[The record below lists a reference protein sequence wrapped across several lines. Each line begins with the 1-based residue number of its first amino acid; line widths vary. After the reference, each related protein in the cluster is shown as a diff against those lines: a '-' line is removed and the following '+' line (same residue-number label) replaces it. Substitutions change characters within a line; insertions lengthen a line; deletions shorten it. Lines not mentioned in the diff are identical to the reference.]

1 MKQINLSIYLSL
13 FEYVYIYI
21 WIHGTQELHSIL
33 NELNLSFILIEVLL
47 MKHQSKGQT
56 S

>member
-1 MKQINLSIYLSL
+1 MKQINLSIYLYL
-13 FEYVYIYI
+13 NMYIYIYI
-21 WIHGTQELHSIL
+21 WIHETQELYSIL
-33 NELNLSFILIEVLL
+33 NELNLSFILIEVLI

>member
-1 MKQINLSIYLSL
+1 MKQINLSIYLYL
-13 FEYVYIYI
+13 NMYIYI
-21 WIHGTQELHSIL
+21 WIHETQELYSIL